1 MVKTHL
7 NPEGIFSTSLPKA
20 GNYLDEEMKILFS
33 SIYATLK
40 SEFEYIRI
48 IPGNKTYMLA
58 SDIPLEGNITQNIS
72 DRGIIT
78 DYVNPYYLD
87 DKLIA
92 GRAQQIAEQIDE
104 NASVNT
110 VTRPAAALITILR
123 WLGLQQIPVI
133 PLILVPLI
141 LMGIIIFMMS
151 RFNIGL
157 FTTGFT
163 ASSGE
168 FLLLIAFQAIYGFIY
183 QMAGLIIMIFM
194 AGLFAGAGFI
204 FKVFKTNRKSF
215 ILVQVIMGLLCLAIP
230 VLVQY
235 SGTGLFP
242 GILIGIMTFALAAFT
257 GIQYQLASH
266 LREGSIE
273 KIASSTYGADLAG
286 SAFGIFFMGVFVF
299 PLLGIMNAV
308 IILALINITV
318 ATGLYLKGA

>member
-1 MVKTHL
+1 MD
-7 NPEGIFSTSLPKA
+7 
-20 GNYLDEEMKILFS
+20 DEMNMLFS

-48 IPGNKTYMLA
+48 IPGNKTYILA
-58 SDIPLEGNITQNIS
+58 SDNPLEGNITQRIS
-72 DRGIIT
+72 DKGIIT
-78 DYVNPYYLD
+78 DYVNLFYLD
-87 DKLIA
+87 DRLIA
-92 GRAQQIAEQIDE
+92 GRAQQIRDHLDE
-104 NASVNT
+104 NAPVNT
-110 VTRPAAALITILR
+110 VTRPVAALITILR
-123 WLGLQQIPVI
+123 WLGLQQLPVI

-151 RFNIGL
+151 QYNIGL

-235 SGTGLFP
+235 SGTGLVS
-242 GILIGIMTFALAAFT
+242 GILIGILTFAFATFT
-257 GIQYQLASH
+257 GIQFQLANH
-266 LREGSIE
+266 LRQGSIE
-273 KIASSTYGADLAG
+273 KVASSTYGADLAG
-286 SAFGIFFMGVFVF
+286 SAFGVFFMGVFVF
-299 PLLGIMNAV
+299 PLLGILNAV
-308 IILALINITV
+308 IILALLNITV
-318 ATGLYLKGA
+318 ATGLYLKRA